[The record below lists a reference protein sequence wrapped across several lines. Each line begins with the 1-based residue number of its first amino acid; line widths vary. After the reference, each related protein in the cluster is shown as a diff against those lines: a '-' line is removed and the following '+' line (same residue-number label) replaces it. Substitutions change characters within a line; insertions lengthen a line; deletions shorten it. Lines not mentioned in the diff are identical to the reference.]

1 MKAKLRRGTILF
13 LSVMLTA
20 AMLCGMTLSAVDTP
34 DRGGRLYRGM
44 FSYTGNKDTFY
55 YGDSYFDVSGD
66 ADNEHLRTFSAAL
79 AFSVLGTSGEDTKE
93 LMTNIG
99 MEPDRIVME
108 DMVRGTPD
116 TIGTVIAKKQLKD
129 QPLVAVA
136 IRGSDYA
143 GEWANNVTAGTDG
156 DASGFAA
163 AAAKVAQRI
172 QTYLSDNDIA
182 KAKIWVV
189 GYSRA
194 GGIANLVGKAMNE
207 DPGAFCTTAED
218 IYVYTYEA
226 PRCSEDDTLY
236 KNIHNIFDV
245 NDLVPHFYP
254 ESWGLHLNGI
264 EEKIG
269 DPSDTMTAKCFHVAT
284 EGYIKEISERPKS
297 EFLRQF
303 EEFAGST
310 VSRASYAAST
320 EQHLSALCDICLS
333 KSHEERKALL
343 DYLAKVGELA
353 QSYPN
358 LKTLVMNLLND
369 PDSEYNI
376 NTISALLSGWLDEAR
391 ESVQPPFTDG
401 EYATI
406 QNAVRPMVTFF
417 LTLADVDV
425 DYHEKVG
432 TKTTYYNFYHL
443 VTLFANIKEFVM
455 PHLNVNVFEKLKQ
468 MDSYYTAGV
477 RIKPGDVIIGQNRY
491 TFDENGWPLE
501 DIVRASGFTEQDM
514 EIWRNGYEL
523 RINNELTEIDEPD
536 IELYLKAAGKF
547 DKSMSMYKFYELDMT
562 KSVGFKTYPIDKS
575 IKLKDNPICLTVP
588 QEIAKKCV
596 RYGVARVDDDGA
608 YKLDTEIVKLDNGDT
623 QLWVNGIYPAF
634 YASAIDDRR
643 WCTVADVDRDDEVSA
658 MDVTHIQRNLA
669 SLEDFDDVQK
679 VIADVDGDGKM
690 SVVDSTWISRWLV
703 KQEVPYA
710 IGDLMEIT
718 EI

>member
-1 MKAKLRRGTILF
+1 MKAKLRRGAIIF
-13 LSVMLTA
+13 LSVLLTA
-20 AMLCGMTLSAVDTP
+20 AMLCGMTVSAADTA
-34 DRGGRLYRGM
+34 DRGVRLYRGT
-44 FSYTGNKDTFY
+44 FYYTGNKDTFY
-55 YGDSYFDVSGD
+55 YGDSYFDFAGD

-79 AFSVLGTSGEDTKE
+79 AFSVLGTSGEDTIE

-99 MEPDRIVME
+99 MEPDSIVME
-108 DMVRGTPD
+108 DMVSGTPD

-143 GEWANNVTAGTDG
+143 GEWANNVTVGTED

-172 QTYLSDNDIA
+172 QTYLNDNDIA

-194 GGIANLVGKAMNE
+194 GGVANLIGKAMNE
-207 DPGAFCTTAED
+207 DPGAFRTNAED

-226 PRCSEDDTLY
+226 PRCSENDTVY

-254 ESWGLHLNGI
+254 ESWGLHLNGVA
-264 EEKIG
+264 EKIG

-284 EGYIKEISERPKS
+284 EGYIKEIAERPKS

-303 EEFAGST
+303 EDFAGST

-333 KSHEERKALL
+333 KSHEERKAML

-376 NTISALLSGWLDEAR
+376 NTISTLASGWLDEAR
-391 ESVQPPFTDG
+391 QSVQPPFTDE
-401 EYATI
+401 EYAAI
-406 QNAVRPMVTFF
+406 QNAVRPMVAFF

-443 VTLFANIKEFVM
+443 VTLVANIKEFVM
-455 PHLNVNVFEKLKQ
+455 PHLNINVFEKLKQ

-501 DIVRASGFTEQDM
+501 DIVRASGSTERDM

-523 RINNELTEIDEPD
+523 RINNELTEIAEPD

-547 DKSMSMYKFYELDMT
+547 DKSMSMYKFYELGMT
-562 KSVGFKTYPIDKS
+562 KTVGFRTHPVDKS
-575 IKLKDNPICLTVP
+575 IKLKDNPVCLTVP
-588 QEIAKKCV
+588 QEIAKECV
-596 RYGVARVDDDGA
+596 RYGVARVDDDGS
-608 YKLDTEIVKLDNGDT
+608 YNLVTEIVKLDNGDT
-623 QLWVNGIYPAF
+623 QLWVNGIYPAV

-643 WCTVADVDRDDEVSA
+643 WCTRADVDLDDEVTVVDA
-658 MDVTHIQRNLA
+658 THIQRHLA
-669 SLEDFDDVQK
+669 DMEEFDDLQK
-679 VIADVDGDGKM
+679 ITSDVDGDGETTI
-690 SVVDSTWISRWLV
+690 VDSSWIQRFLAS
-703 KQEVPYA
+703 QMVPYA
-710 IGDLMEIT
+710 IGEMMEIT
-718 EI
+718 EE